1 MKKSRH
7 DLEMAVGFL
16 ETKVSKSDV
25 DKWEKPRRILWF
37 VHYTLKE
44 NKSWRNKSRRDI
56 HMGGCII
63 RSTPWHEWSD
73 LGCDV
78 HGIKCYSL

>member
-16 ETKVSKSDV
+16 ERKVSKSDV

-44 NKSWRNKSRRDI
+44 KN
-56 HMGGCII
+56 
-63 RSTPWHEWSD
+63 
-73 LGCDV
+73 LGET
-78 HGIKCYSL
+78 SLEEIFTCVDE

>member
-1 MKKSRH
+1 
-7 DLEMAVGFL
+7 MAVGFL

-44 NKSWRNKSRRDI
+44 KN
-56 HMGGCII
+56 
-63 RSTPWHEWSD
+63 
-73 LGCDV
+73 LGET
-78 HGIKCYSL
+78 SLEEIFTCVDE